1 MVGQRQDVGQQSER
15 VQGRSR
21 APVPQESRRRVLVIL
36 GHPDRDS
43 FCGALADAYSEAAI
57 AAGDA
62 VRRINLGELQF
73 DPVLWQ
79 GYRQVQPLEPDLQQ
93 AQADILWANHLVF
106 VYPNWWGT
114 MPALLK
120 GFIDRTFLPGFAFKY
135 HRDDPFW
142 DRLLAGRSAQLLVT
156 MDTPNWYYRWFF
168 KMPGHEQMRRTI
180 LEFCGVKPVRIKV
193 FSPVRQATPEQRSR
207 WLQQVQQLAMRR

>member
-1 MVGQRQDVGQQSER
+1 MVRQRQDMGQEVGRQRE
-15 VQGRSR
+15 
-21 APVPQESRRRVLVIL
+21 PQPGRRRVLVIL

-43 FCGALADAYSEAAI
+43 FCGALATAYREAAI

-62 VRRINLGELQF
+62 VRRIDLGELQF

-93 AQADILWANHLVF
+93 AQADILWAEHLVF

-156 MDTPNWYYRWFF
+156 MDTPTWYYRWFF

-180 LEFCGVKPVRIKV
+180 LEFCGVKPVRIQV
-193 FSPVRQATPEQRSR
+193 FSPIRSASDAQRSR
-207 WLQQVQQLAMRR
+207 WLQQVQRLAMRR